1 MFDAGNTGSTGTA
14 HPPPGDHPLLREH
27 ESGFL
32 DSFFN
37 DPNNIDPTSLSS
49 MPTDFHGDT
58 ANAFANTNFDW
69 LNQSGAGFEGAPG
82 TSTPNVGQA
91 GLGEWQN
98 SSLNMQ
104 SASDNSRQMAPSAD
118 VYQAAGILHNNTNTA
133 SRQQGSNA
141 YSGVPYASGVNVQES
156 NGFAYPPISN
166 SNAPSYYNSPTT
178 TNNPYN
184 GYQQARFPEADS
196 NNQFASGFNNN
207 GATTG
212 RRNVSLNFGSDD
224 RFADRIHE
232 ASNVSSNI
240 TGPDKD
246 LVDAITHGFTGQG
259 KPSFAE
265 THSAPMANMRKR
277 GRNLEDE
284 DDNVKEEDA
293 SYDEDDPA
301 PRKRRKGKSK
311 DDEEEDYE
319 EGSFGRGKK
328 AKRRPLPMRTSSA
341 TSREPLAS
349 PDQRLPRSAGPR
361 PPRENLSEEQK
372 RSNHIQSEQKR
383 RNLIKQG
390 FEDLTRMVPELRSG
404 SLSKS
409 NMLTEAARFI
419 RKMRDENNALEALV
433 GPLDKG

>member
-1 MFDAGNTGSTGTA
+1 MFDAANTGNTGTA
-14 HPPPGDHPLLREH
+14 YPPPGDHPLLRDH

-37 DPNNIDPTSLSS
+37 DPNNIDPSSLSS
-49 MPTDFHGDT
+49 MPTDFHSDT

-69 LNQSGAGFEGAPG
+69 LNQPGGDFEGAPG
-82 TSTPNVGQA
+82 TLTPITGQA
-91 GLGEWQN
+91 GSAEWQS
-98 SSLNMQ
+98 SSLSMH
-104 SASDNSRQMAPSAD
+104 SAGDSSRQIQPSAD

-133 SRQQGSNA
+133 SRQQGNNA
-141 YSGVPYASGVNVQES
+141 YSGVPYAPGAAVQES

-184 GYQQARFPEADS
+184 GYQQARFPQTEGT
-196 NNQFASGFNNN
+196 NGFASGFNNGGTN
-207 GATTG
+207 G
-212 RRNVSLNFGSDD
+212 RCNVSLNFGSDD
-224 RFADRIHE
+224 RFANTIYE
-232 ASNVSSNI
+232 ASHMSANM

-246 LVDAITHGFTGQG
+246 LADAITHNFAGQG
-259 KPSFAE
+259 KLSLGEP
-265 THSAPMANMRKR
+265 HSAPMANMRKR
-277 GRNLEDE
+277 GRLSE
-284 DDNVKEEDA
+284 DDDVKDEDA
-293 SYDEDDPA
+293 SSDEDDPA
-301 PRKRRKGKSK
+301 PRKRRKAKSK

-319 EGSFGRGKK
+319 EGSFARGKK

-349 PDQRLPRSAGPR
+349 PDQRLSRSGGPR
-361 PPRENLSEEQK
+361 PARENLSEEQK

-390 FEDLTRMVPELRSG
+390 FDDLTTMVPELRSG

-433 GPLDKG
+433 GPLDTG